1 MPTDGIKLAFEQ
13 RRSMEQALIELR
25 ERYKRA
31 PTKTLARM
39 VALYALWYNFV
50 RIHKTLRVT
59 PAMAAGIESRLWSME
74 DVVALIA
81 MPARQRSAA
90 RHW

>member
-1 MPTDGIKLAFEQ
+1 MLDGTWLRINEQRLRALSLHEDSMPTDGIKLGLEQ

-39 VALYALWYNFV
+39 IEQLEAEIAE
-50 RIHKTLRVT
+50 R
-59 PAMAAGIESRLWSME
+59 ASQQAG
-74 DVVALIA
+74 
-81 MPARQRSAA
+81 P
-90 RHW
+90 